1 MFGRVSQPSLTCLVG
16 QLTRTYDA
24 LIKVGPHS
32 PQSSYRHNR
41 SSSCNKCTRHHL
53 AFCGS
58 QSGPSVKLHGN
69 HRGTRRSP
77 LIGVLSPAHFD
88 SGSVQYTTF
97 YSKQNRYERAR
108 IMCSSTASYRDC
120 FWVSVPKTDLGVQ
133 QLSYR

>member
-1 MFGRVSQPSLTCLVG
+1 MLGRVSQPSLTCLVG
-16 QLTRTYDA
+16 QLTRTYGV
-24 LIKVGPHS
+24 LIKVGPRS
-32 PQSSYRHNR
+32 PQSSYCH
-41 SSSCNKCTRHHL
+41 NKCTRHHL
-53 AFCGS
+53 AFCGF
-58 QSGPSVKLHGN
+58 QSGPSVKLHGKL
-69 HRGTRRSP
+69 RGTRRPP